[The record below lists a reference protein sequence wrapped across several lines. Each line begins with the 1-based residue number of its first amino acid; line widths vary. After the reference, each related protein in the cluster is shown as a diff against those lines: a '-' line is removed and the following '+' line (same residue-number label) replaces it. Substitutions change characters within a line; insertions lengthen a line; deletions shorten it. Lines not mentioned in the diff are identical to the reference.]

1 MRTAPALVVVSLVV
15 VFSSAWA
22 EGTAPA
28 TGGAKSAAAAAQ
40 ALESAQ
46 KALDAAVKK
55 IEPDPPSNADLDAA
69 HAAVEV
75 LKKAI
80 DDGAAFEE
88 QDLEYAKAALAARK
102 ELRTQREYVDDRRAK
117 VKIFD
122 ERRKIDAA
130 LAALNAAAAKTEPK
144 TAGPKDFE
152 DAHTAMA
159 ALGNEL
165 KAGQEFAKQDAKYAA
180 YLNETEATLTKQQK
194 AVDDRFA
201 AIELDKHKVKVQAA
215 RDALNAAVAPLGKG
229 GTDAQFD
236 AALHASSDLTKLLDE
251 GKPFE
256 SRDHA
261 YKSDA
266 EHGRNEIAA
275 AKKKMDDY
283 VASVGLAKLK
293 ADIEPAR
300 LQLVEA
306 QKALHAKN
314 PAPEALAEAKT
325 AAFVVGKL
333 VEKSQSKAD
342 ASPAFAQY
350 LEDTKKTLT
359 DVEVQLQL
367 RSLDSAKK
375 DLNASMKNLD
385 KRNATDD
392 NFQEAKLAMTV
403 LEKTL
408 ETVHAKEPALQGPVA
423 DARATLKDAK
433 AKMELRRYQVD
444 LTRAHDKLA
453 DALKTA
459 EAACKKIWEAKVDE
473 TILGDAEKSVK
484 ALEPILAENKP
495 FVKKDADYRD
505 FDKKVT
511 DRAKELTDRIAGRRV
526 QLAAGAG
533 RNQLS
538 DLVDKAKAALDVAQ
552 KPEATDAEVDAAQ
565 KAFDA
570 IQPALDA
577 NAKLEK
583 QDKGYAEKAERARE
597 QQMRIMDGLGF
608 AKDAHALRKALA
620 DALAAG
626 NTAVDAGSKSKDPNT
641 QKSQYESA
649 IKLFKSCAEDGAS
662 MVAQKPPLAKVVVLV
677 NGSPNMPKEV
687 MALCTQRSEATQPLL
702 DQSTALAYFHNGPQ
716 KDYETAK
723 AAQGKGDKT
732 AAASQYGECIADGR
746 IFAQRYPKLKD
757 DKFEVAG
764 ASFTVGQLVD
774 ECVKQK
780 AALK

>member
-15 VFSSAWA
+15 FSSAWA
-22 EGTAPA
+22 DGTAPA
-28 TGGAKSAAAAAQ
+28 AGGAKSAAVAAQ
-40 ALESAQ
+40 GLEAAQ
-46 KALDAAVKK
+46 KALKDAVHK

-159 ALGNEL
+159 ALESEL
-165 KAGQEFAKQDAKYAA
+165 KAGQEFAKQDEKYAA
-180 YLNETEATLTKQQK
+180 YLKETEATLNKQQK

-201 AIELDKHKVKVQAA
+201 AIELDKHKVKVQQA
-215 RDALNAAVAPLGKG
+215 RDALNVAVAPLGKG

-236 AALHASSDLTKLLDE
+236 ASLHASADLTKLLDE

-261 YKSDA
+261 YKNDA
-266 EHGRNEIAA
+266 EHGRNEIAN

-314 PAPEALAEAKT
+314 PPPEALAEAKT
-325 AAFVVGKL
+325 AAFVVSKL

-367 RSLDSAKK
+367 RSLDAAKK
-375 DLNASMKNLD
+375 DLNASMKNLE

-392 NFQEAKLAMTV
+392 NFQESKLAMTV

-408 ETVHAKEPALQGPVA
+408 DTVHAKEPALQGPVA

-473 TILGDAEKSVK
+473 AVLQDAEKSVK

-505 FDKKVT
+505 YDKKTT
-511 DRAKELTDRIAGRRV
+511 DRAKELADRIASRRV

-597 QQMRIMDGLGF
+597 QGMRIMDGLAF
-608 AKDAHALRKALA
+608 AHDARALRKALA

-626 NTAVDAGSKSKDPNT
+626 NTAVDAGGKAKDPNT

-649 IKLFKSCAEDGAS
+649 IKLFKSCADDGAS

-687 MALCTQRSEATQPLL
+687 MATCTQRSEATQPLL

-716 KDYETAK
+716 KDYEAAK
-723 AAQGKGDKT
+723 AAQGKGDK
-732 AAASQYGECIADGR
+732 AAAGSQYGECIADGR
-746 IFAQRYPKLKD
+746 IFAQRYPKMKD
-757 DKFEVAG
+757 DKFDVGG
-764 ASFTVGQLVD
+764 ASFSVGQLVD